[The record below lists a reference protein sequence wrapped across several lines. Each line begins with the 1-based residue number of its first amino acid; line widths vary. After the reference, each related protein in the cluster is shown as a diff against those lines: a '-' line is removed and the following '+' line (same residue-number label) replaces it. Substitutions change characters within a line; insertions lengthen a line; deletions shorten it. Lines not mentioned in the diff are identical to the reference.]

1 MGSIDMKET
10 AMTAPLNLNSYRD
23 DNLGALEIS
32 ITEDQ
37 RARLDKVSATS
48 LGFPHDL
55 LRMPTIARSI
65 GGGTELPARTW

>member
-1 MGSIDMKET
+1 
-10 AMTAPLNLNSYRD
+10 MTAPLNLNSYRD

-55 LRMPTIARSI
+55 LRVPTIARSMVAVRSC
-65 GGGTELPARTW
+65 PRARGDPRI